1 MPIITKIQDGV
12 AIVTLNRPEAMN
24 SIDPESNDQ
33 LLEAWD
39 EVSRN
44 EEIRVLVVTGA
55 GERAFCTGAD
65 LKKTMPPADSAARQI
80 FSGGAKHFNF
90 GTLQTHKPVIAAIN
104 GYALGGGLELAL
116 LADIR
121 ICSENA
127 QFGLPEVRV
136 GSIPGAGGTQRLI
149 RAVGQSDAMW
159 MLLTGERI
167 DANDALR
174 IGLVS
179 KVVPLLALQET
190 AINLA
195 RAMAANAPL
204 AITAAKRL
212 AMTGRELSLAGGL
225 ELERQAFGLLRDS
238 EDRLEGRRAFAE
250 KRAPVF
256 RGR

>member
-1 MPIITKIQDGV
+1 MPIVKTVQDGV

-24 SIDPESNDQ
+24 SIDPESNEQ
-33 LLEAWD
+33 LLAIWD
-39 EVSRN
+39 EVSSD
-44 EEIRVLVVTGA
+44 ESIRVLVLTGA

-65 LKKTMPPADSAARQI
+65 LKKTMPPADSAARQV
-80 FSGGAKHFNF
+80 FRAGTRHSNF
-90 GTLQTHKPVIAAIN
+90 GTLQTDKPVIAAIN

-121 ICSENA
+121 ICSDNA

-167 DANDALR
+167 DATEALR

-179 KVVPLLALQET
+179 KVVPLSVLQET
-190 AINLA
+190 AVNLA

-204 AITAAKRL
+204 AMTAAKRL
-212 AMTGRELSLAGGL
+212 AMTGRELPLAGGL
-225 ELERQAFGLLRDS
+225 ELERQAFGVLRDS
-238 EDRLEGRRAFAE
+238 EDRLEGRRAFAD

>member
-1 MPIITKIQDGV
+1 MPIVKTVQDGV
-12 AIVTLNRPEAMN
+12 AIITLNRPEAMN
-24 SIDPESNDQ
+24 SIDPESNEQ
-33 LLEAWD
+33 LLAIWD
-39 EVSRN
+39 QVSSDEEV
-44 EEIRVLVVTGA
+44 RVVVLTGA

-65 LKKTMPPADSAARQI
+65 LKKTMPPADSAARQV
-80 FSGGAKHFNF
+80 FRAGTRHSNF
-90 GTLQTHKPVIAAIN
+90 GTLQTDKPVIAAIN

-121 ICSENA
+121 ICSDNA

-167 DANDALR
+167 DANEALR

-179 KVVPLLALQET
+179 KVVPLAALQET

-204 AITAAKRL
+204 AMTAAKRL
-212 AMTGRELSLAGGL
+212 AMTGRELPLAGGL
-225 ELERQAFGLLRDS
+225 ELERQAFGVLRDS
-238 EDRLEGRRAFAE
+238 EDRLEGRRAFAD